1 MSKQNKI
8 IKGSFLFSLIC
19 FCLFGSLILSAE
31 ASSFT
36 ITADKKGQPIIALT
50 EKSSAQNSFFQN
62 KTNILR
68 SLALANPNTVFL
80 ASAPNQPGGILIYTK
95 EKNKQKVQNDLN
107 EMINIFYQKDSAA
120 KRNFFAPAIALKDS
134 SKIVHQSSG
143 NYIVQDKQGNSTK
156 KVLAP
161 MNPDNYLNHKTN
173 NNTAKQ
179 DAAKSNTAKKI
190 VPEPDITKVSV
201 SNSFLNSY
209 AINLTA
215 LDVHNQFQKNN
226 IFWRNQ
232 LGVTLEK
239 QLGQRIFEAVKSPD
253 GQKIAFIAAN
263 TDKTAQQWPAAV
275 WNLYIVNTDG
285 TDLTKVTSNINVTEK
300 IKFYWSPNSKLV
312 FFHQKDSLDNF
323 NLFYFNIGN
332 KQTEQIT
339 KGGDCS
345 ISRIANSSQ
354 KIAFLMKNEGRGDYN
369 LWVIDLN
376 KNNSQLLA
384 KNITSDFLAWSPD
397 GSKLLFSELS
407 GEKGDFRIL
416 KIKVMPTD
424 TSEAQYV
431 GDYKEY
437 LTDKVNGKHDY
448 NIEWS
453 PNSRYLVYVTA
464 KSKEQKEI
472 YSFDFANNTKK
483 LLASKKAI
491 GHLQPDYNHVL
502 FVEKSLINNDFVL
515 WTTDYNGENTRQAA
529 CGTSEEIVYSS
540 DKSKVAFCANDNLWF
555 INLKNQKMFKIFE
568 VKKYRLGNFSVFKM
582 NNIAWSKQGNK
593 LYCSLD
599 AYSGSYF
606 SQAVPVL
613 NVGLSLVLEMK

>member
-1 MSKQNKI
+1 
-8 IKGSFLFSLIC
+8 
-19 FCLFGSLILSAE
+19 
-31 ASSFT
+31 
-36 ITADKKGQPIIALT
+36 
-50 EKSSAQNSFFQN
+50 
-62 KTNILR
+62 
-68 SLALANPNTVFL
+68 
-80 ASAPNQPGGILIYTK
+80 
-95 EKNKQKVQNDLN
+95 
-107 EMINIFYQKDSAA
+107 
-120 KRNFFAPAIALKDS
+120 
-134 SKIVHQSSG
+134 
-143 NYIVQDKQGNSTK
+143 
-156 KVLAP
+156 
-161 MNPDNYLNHKTN
+161 
-173 NNTAKQ
+173 
-179 DAAKSNTAKKI
+179 
-190 VPEPDITKVSV
+190 
-201 SNSFLNSY
+201 
-209 AINLTA
+209 
-215 LDVHNQFQKNN
+215 
-226 IFWRNQ
+226 
-232 LGVTLEK
+232 
-239 QLGQRIFEAVKSPD
+239 
-253 GQKIAFIAAN
+253 
-263 TDKTAQQWPAAV
+263 
-275 WNLYIVNTDG
+275 
-285 TDLTKVTSNINVTEK
+285 
-300 IKFYWSPNSKLV
+300 
-312 FFHQKDSLDNF
+312 
-323 NLFYFNIGN
+323 
-332 KQTEQIT
+332 
-339 KGGDCS
+339 
-345 ISRIANSSQ
+345 
-354 KIAFLMKNEGRGDYN
+354 MKNEGRGDYN
-369 LWVIDLN
+369 LWVINLN

-397 GSKLLFSELS
+397 GRKLLFSELS

-424 TSEAQYV
+424 TFEAQYV